1 MIMKQT
7 SVADRRSIIHQNP
20 LPLPD
25 QVVKTD
31 PTSGKIYLGQ
41 YEPIDQEK
49 VNSSFFEL
57 DASLKT
63 GKNLDPVMPID
74 YSSFD
79 QRLAYV
85 EQSLSSLSSKTAKVN
100 ETVESSKSE

>member
-1 MIMKQT
+1 MKQT
-7 SVADRRSIIHQNP
+7 SVADRRSIVHSSP
-20 LPLPD
+20 LPIPD
-25 QVVKTD
+25 KVVKTD
-31 PTSGKIYLGQ
+31 PTSGKIYLGD

-63 GKNLDPVMPID
+63 GKNLDPVTPID

-85 EQSLSSLSSKTAKVN
+85 EQSLSKLSSKT
-100 ETVESSKSE
+100 TVSKESSEFPKSE

>member
-1 MIMKQT
+1 MKQT
-7 SVADRRSIIHQNP
+7 SVADRRSIVHSSP

-25 QVVKTD
+25 KVVKTD
-31 PTSGKIYLGQ
+31 PTSGKIYLGD

-57 DASLKT
+57 DSSLKT
-63 GKNLDPVMPID
+63 GKNLDPVTPID

-79 QRLAYV
+79 QRLSYV
-85 EQSLSSLSSKTAKVN
+85 EKSLSTLSSKTKQPNDVVN
-100 ETVESSKSE
+100 ESSKTE

>member
-1 MIMKQT
+1 MKQT
-7 SVADRRSIIHQNP
+7 SVADRRSIVHSSP

-25 QVVKTD
+25 KVVKTD
-31 PTSGKIYLGQ
+31 PTSGKIYLGD

-57 DASLKT
+57 DACLKT
-63 GKNLDPVMPID
+63 GKNLDPVTPID

-85 EQSLSSLSSKTAKVN
+85 EKSLSNLSSMTNNSKSQS
-100 ETVESSKSE
+100 ESSKSE